1 MYMKYS
7 IGEVAK
13 KINLSIDTLR
23 FYEKEGLIVPT
34 RDASNR
40 RVYDEKDITWIE
52 FLKRLKLTGMKISDM
67 REYTNLRFQGDE
79 TVPLRLSLLQERY
92 NELLVELEQ
101 TQKNLD
107 FLEAKI
113 NIYRSMLEEH

>member
-1 MYMKYS
+1 MKYS
-7 IGEVAK
+7 IGEVSK
-13 KINLSIDTLR
+13 KINLSVDTLR

-34 RDASNR
+34 RDESNR

-67 REYTNLRFQGDE
+67 RNYAKLRFQGDE
-79 TVPLRLSLLQERY
+79 TVPLRLSLLQKRY
-92 NELLVELEQ
+92 DELLKELEQ

-107 FLEAKI
+107 FLEAKMD
-113 NIYRSMLEEH
+113 IYRSMLEE